1 MIFPLKDQDWSM
13 DDEKEGSAR
22 NQSDPPTKGT
32 SKVRPMGANTMA
44 LCILHWAHILFL
56 GDEKWL

>member
-1 MIFPLKDQDWSM
+1 MTFPLKDQDWSM

-32 SKVRPMGANTMA
+32 SRSKAHGCKYHGP
-44 LCILHWAHILFL
+44 LHSPL
-56 GDEKWL
+56 GTYLVPW